1 MGKESTKKR
10 QMTDDKFPIPV
21 KLNLFFAALLLVLLP
36 TILLLSGRVE
46 AGWNL
51 AFLALA
57 YGILMNSG
65 YALLHEAEHNLFHPH
80 PALNQ
85 IGGALIALFFPAP
98 FHLLREG
105 HLGHHMRNRSDD
117 EAFDFYFEGESRIW
131 KHLQFYGILT
141 GFFWAAIVLGN
152 VLALVKPSLLEPKYA
167 SFDRPTAAFLASLN
181 PRFQRL
187 IRLEA
192 LLVFLLHGSILW
204 LGAIP
209 WSNYAT
215 VFFGFGFSWSAMQYV
230 HHFGTVRDVQKG
242 ARNLKTFF
250 WLDALWLN
258 HNWHL
263 NHHMNPTAPWIYL
276 PDLYR
281 GAGFARGNLFLA
293 YLRMWRGPR
302 SATARVENY
311 YAGVIIR

>member
-1 MGKESTKKR
+1 MASE
-10 QMTDDKFPIPV
+10 QFPIPAR
-21 KLNLFFAALLLVLLP
+21 LNLFLAAVLLLLLP
-36 TILLLSGRVE
+36 TVLLLAGQVE
-46 AGWNL
+46 PGWSL

-80 PALNQ
+80 SIVNK
-85 IGGALIALFFPAP
+85 IGGALLALFFPAP

-117 EAFDFYFEGESRIW
+117 EAFDFYFDGESRIW

-141 GFFWAAIVLGN
+141 GLFWAVIVLGN
-152 VLALVKPSLLEPKYA
+152 LLALLKPSLLQPKYA

-181 PRFQRL
+181 PRFQLL

-192 LLVFLLHGSILW
+192 LLVFILHGGIVW

-209 WSNYAT
+209 WLNYVT
-215 VFFGFGFSWSAMQYV
+215 VFFDFGFSWSAMQYV

-242 ARNLKTFF
+242 ARNLRTFF

-263 NHHMNPTAPWIYL
+263 NHHMNPTVPWIYL
-276 PDLYR
+276 PNLY
-281 GAGFARGNLFLA
+281 AGSGFDRGNLFLA
-293 YLRMWRGPR
+293 YLQMWRGPR
-302 SATARVENY
+302 SATERVENH

>member
-1 MGKESTKKR
+1 MDSE
-10 QMTDDKFPIPV
+10 QFPIPAG
-21 KLNLFFAALLLVLLP
+21 LNLFLAALLLMLLP
-36 TILLLSGRVE
+36 AILLLAGQVE
-46 AGWNL
+46 ADWSL
-51 AFLALA
+51 AFLALV

-65 YALLHEAEHNLFHPH
+65 YALLHEAEHNLFHPN
-80 PALNQ
+80 PVVNQ
-85 IGGALIALFFPAP
+85 VGGALLAFFFPAP

-131 KHLQFYGILT
+131 KYLQFYGILT
-141 GFFWAAIVLGN
+141 GLFWAVIVVGN
-152 VLALVKPSLLEPKYA
+152 GLALLKPSLLQPKYA

-181 PRFQRL
+181 PRFQRF

-192 LLVFLLHGSILW
+192 LLVFILHGGILW
-204 LGAIP
+204 VGAIP
-209 WSNYAT
+209 WSNYAI
-215 VFFGFGFSWSAMQYV
+215 VLFGFGFSWSAMQYV
-230 HHFGTVRDVQKG
+230 HHFGTVRDVQEG

-276 PDLYR
+276 PNLY
-281 GAGFARGNLFLA
+281 AGTRFDRSDLFLA

-302 SATARVENY
+302 SARERVENH